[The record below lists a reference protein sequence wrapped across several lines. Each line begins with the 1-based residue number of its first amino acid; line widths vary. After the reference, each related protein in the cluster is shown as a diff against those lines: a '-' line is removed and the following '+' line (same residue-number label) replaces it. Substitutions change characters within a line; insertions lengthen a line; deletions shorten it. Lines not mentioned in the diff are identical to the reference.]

1 MISTLFENNRDFWN
15 VFGNLLGDHLLTE
28 EDANNLQLGQIGRRT
43 YSARYFA
50 DCDEIFV
57 DISCYRITKIDYST
71 NTFTTEYDPDSAT
84 EEVYKNPKDFIDKYW
99 FCLRSLVLKYDTSL
113 LAYVD
118 EPELTIED
126 GKWMYSSFAVGA
138 STYSIEYRIGSG
150 IFGMKVSRKN
160 DDGTLD
166 EYYYNFDEFGL
177 VEDQE
182 EGK

>member
-1 MISTLFENNRDFWN
+1 MR
-15 VFGNLLGDHLLTE
+15 
-28 EDANNLQLGQIGRRT
+28 
-43 YSARYFA
+43 
-50 DCDEIFV
+50 
-57 DISCYRITKIDYST
+57 
-71 NTFTTEYDPDSAT
+71 
-84 EEVYKNPKDFIDKYW
+84 
-99 FCLRSLVLKYDTSL
+99 KYDTSL

-150 IFGMKVSRKN
+150 IFDMKVSRKN